1 MSPGGIRNRNPIKT
15 KTKSHALDRAAS
27 GIGPS
32 LIYLNNLRMDGHVDG
47 LGETRNIYRNSVG
60 NDLGQRPAAS
70 GIGPSLIYL
79 NNLRMDGH
87 VDGLGETRNIYKKF
101 GRKRSWATNIW
112 KTWSHIHPLIDIRFF
127 KSASYTTLNQ
137 I

>member
-15 KTKSHALDRAAS
+15 KTKSHALDR
-27 GIGPS
+27 
-32 LIYLNNLRMDGHVDG
+32 
-47 LGETRNIYRNSVG
+47 
-60 NDLGQRPAAS
+60 AAS